1 MNYIYL
7 EIMSNKII
15 PPFNDIIS
23 DPMLSVSTGEVFY
36 YDHPSEAKYSS
47 SLVIDPKVLLEEI
60 LRSKDTD
67 LQEDLKL
74 VIRYLQGCLEETM
87 DNPWFLKEIKDLRE
101 KLEETE
107 KRCNDLEKK
116 LERVL
121 HNE

>member
-7 EIMSNKII
+7 EIMSSKII
-15 PPFNDIIS
+15 PPYSDIIS
-23 DPMLSVSTGEVFY
+23 DPMLSASTGEIFY
-36 YDHPSEAKYSS
+36 CDPFEAEYSS
-47 SLVIDPKVLLEEI
+47 NSLVINPKVLLEEI

>member
-1 MNYIYL
+1 MNYICL
-7 EIMSNKII
+7 EIMSSSKGT
-15 PPFNDIIS
+15 IS
-23 DPMLSVSTGEVFY
+23 NPLLMPIGEVFY
-36 YDHPSEAKYSS
+36 VDHTKAEYSS

-60 LRSKDTD
+60 LCSKDTD

-101 KLEETE
+101 KLEKTE

-116 LERVL
+116 LERIL

>member
-7 EIMSNKII
+7 EIMSSKII

-23 DPMLSVSTGEVFY
+23 DPMLSASIGEVFY
-36 YDHPSEAKYSS
+36 YDHSFEANYSS

>member
-1 MNYIYL
+1 MNYICL
-7 EIMSNKII
+7 EVMND
-15 PPFNDIIS
+15 FNDIIS
-23 DPMLSVSTGEVFY
+23 NPLLMPTGKVFY
-36 YDHPSEAKYSS
+36 YDHPLEAVRSS
-47 SLVIDPKVLLEEI
+47 KLEINSKALLEEI

>member
-1 MNYIYL
+1 MNYICL
-7 EIMSNKII
+7 EIMSSSSKGT
-15 PPFNDIIS
+15 IS
-23 DPMLSVSTGEVFY
+23 NPLLMPTGEVFY
-36 YDHPSEAKYSS
+36 VDPTKAVLDSS
-47 SLVIDPKVLLEEI
+47 IKINSKAILEEI
-60 LRSKDTD
+60 LHSKDTD

-87 DNPWFLKEIKDLRE
+87 DNPWFLKEIEDLKK

-116 LERVL
+116 LEHIL

>member
-7 EIMSNKII
+7 EIMSSKII

-23 DPMLSVSTGEVFY
+23 DPMLSASTGEIFY
-36 YDHPSEAKYSS
+36 CDPFKAEYSSS

-60 LRSKDTD
+60 LHSKDTD

-87 DNPWFLKEIKDLRE
+87 DNPWFLKEIKDLRK

-107 KRCNDLEKK
+107 KRCDDLEEK
-116 LERVL
+116 LKHVL

>member
-1 MNYIYL
+1 MNYICL
-7 EIMSNKII
+7 EIMSSSKGT
-15 PPFNDIIS
+15 IS
-23 DPMLSVSTGEVFY
+23 NPLLMPIEEVFY
-36 YDHPSEAKYSS
+36 VDPTEAVLDSS
-47 SLVIDPKVLLEEI
+47 IKINSKAILEEI
-60 LRSKDTD
+60 LHSKDTD

-101 KLEETE
+101 KLEKTE